1 MARNGGWSG
10 KADFKYEIER
20 YKRVSDG
27 MLFTVDAPE
36 VVAAGDLSEDTAEWT
51 YALIEVK
58 CSGSV
63 FFSPGRMY
71 GPPEDCYP
79 DEGDLELE
87 EVTGPDGKDW
97 LDLLTKGERQN
108 IESQLAEECHE
119 GDEPDPD
126 DAYDSRFDQQD
137 GDAYDY
143 I

>member
-1 MARNGGWSG
+1 MAHKNGSWSG
-10 KADFKYEIER
+10 KSTFTYEVER
-20 YKRVSDG
+20 YVRQADG
-27 MLFTVDAPE
+27 VHFHLDAPE
-36 VVAAGDLSEDTAEWT
+36 VAKVEEDSAEWK
-51 YALIEVK
+51 YALIELK
-58 CSGSV
+58 CSGSA

-97 LDLLTKGERQN
+97 LNLLTKGERQN